1 MSNWKQVAAQWVKRP
16 FLQRL
21 MILAVHLIVPKQRI
35 GVGLVV
41 FDEEDRVLLL
51 KHVFHPK
58 TPWGLPG
65 GWLGRD
71 ESPEQCALR
80 ELREETGLTAV
91 IGPPIQTTYENN
103 GPNHIGISY
112 LGWVN
117 GGNLKLNNEIL
128 EAKWVEMDNLPKM
141 FSFTHH
147 AIEKG
152 YQLHQL
158 LKFDY
163 RDV

>member
-41 FDEEDRVLLL
+41 FDEQDRVLLL

-80 ELREETGLTAV
+80 ELMEETGLTAV
-91 IGPPIQTTYENN
+91 FPRRARRPFGCFLLRSTVALA
-103 GPNHIGISY
+103 ISSPSSQMIRRV
-112 LGWVN
+112 G
-117 GGNLKLNNEIL
+117 
-128 EAKWVEMDNLPKM
+128 AD
-141 FSFTHH
+141 F
-147 AIEKG
+147 
-152 YQLHQL
+152 
-158 LKFDY
+158 
-163 RDV
+163 